1 MQEALFKHWFL
12 MEVRGA
18 CLTALGTAVHYL
30 SGRHTA
36 AHWAPTLLS
45 PCWVLLFLGKSLESR
60 AQPPLGWLHCCCK
73 NKRGTP
79 TAAWACALSLSCSLG
94 AFGVPFRITPVTRFQ
109 SCLYVLFHL
118 TSLRISA
125 QLFSATGYLSV
136 KAAFST
142 KATWLHAIPC
152 RAASLTHWSEFSGR
166 AAMTGLHVNTKRV
179 YPTSHVTQTE
189 SIQLAQARQSKKI

>member
-94 AFGVPFRITPVTRFQ
+94 AFGVPFRITPVTDFRVVFTSSSISQASVFQ
-109 SCLYVLFHL
+109 HSC
-118 TSLRISA
+118 SL
-125 QLFSATGYLSV
+125 LLGTFLSKQHSV
-136 KAAFST
+136 PKQHDFMPSPAG
-142 KATWLHAIPC
+142 LP
-152 RAASLTHWSEFSGR
+152 ASH
-166 AAMTGLHVNTKRV
+166 TGL
-179 YPTSHVTQTE
+179 SSQGG
-189 SIQLAQARQSKKI
+189 QQWLGCM